1 MIPIQLLEDYLIDQ
15 KDGLKQLLT
24 WFLNLVMQ
32 LEALQQVGAEPYE
45 RVDSRKAQRNGYKE
59 RSLKTRAGGLRLKK
73 PQFREIS
80 FETKVFDKYSR
91 VEKALINAV
100 IESYLQGVSTRKV
113 QDIVSQFGL
122 EDLSASSVSRISKE
136 LDAKVEEFLKRPI
149 EHPIPYLFVDAS
161 YFKGRTDSR
170 YVTKAFL
177 VVTGIRDDGY
187 REILGARIAD
197 GEDELFWSG
206 FFQDLMD
213 RGLSGVKLVI
223 SDGHKG
229 IQKAVERP
237 FLGGSW
243 QMCHVHFMRAVLRN
257 VAKKYQKEI
266 ADKLKIALEDE
277 TKMHELVLDLESRGY
292 NKSADTIE
300 RFRFSLGNYR
310 AFPREH
316 WRRIRTTN
324 GLERINKELKRRTR
338 VVGAFPNDESLMR
351 LGVSLLIDINEEWIT
366 TKKYLSMI
374 GWDNRAVEF
383 TEISA
388 HCPNARPRCS
398 RSPT

>member
-1 MIPIQLLEDYLIDQ
+1 MIPVQLLEDYLIDQ

-32 LEALQQVGAEPYE
+32 LEAMQQVGAEPYE
-45 RVDSRKAQRNGYKE
+45 RAESRKAQRNGYKE
-59 RSLKTRAGGLRLKK
+59 RSLKTRAGELKLNK
-73 PQFREIS
+73 PQFREMS
-80 FETKVFDKYSR
+80 FETKVFDRYSR

-122 EDLSASSVSRISKE
+122 EYLSASSVSRISKE

-161 YFKGRTDSR
+161 YFKVRTDSR

-197 GEDELFWSG
+197 GEDEVFWSG

-229 IQKAVERP
+229 IQKAVEKP
-237 FLGGSW
+237 FLGASW
-243 QMCHVHFMRAVLRN
+243 QMCQVHFMRAVLRN
-257 VAKKYQKEI
+257 IAKKYQKEI
-266 ADKLKIALEDE
+266 ADKLKMALEDE

-292 NKSADTIE
+292 SKSADTIE

-351 LGVSLLIDINEEWIT
+351 LGVSLLIDINEEWLT
-366 TKKYLSMI
+366 TKKYLSM
-374 GWDNRAVEF
+374 DLE
-383 TEISA
+383 
-388 HCPNARPRCS
+388 
-398 RSPT
+398 